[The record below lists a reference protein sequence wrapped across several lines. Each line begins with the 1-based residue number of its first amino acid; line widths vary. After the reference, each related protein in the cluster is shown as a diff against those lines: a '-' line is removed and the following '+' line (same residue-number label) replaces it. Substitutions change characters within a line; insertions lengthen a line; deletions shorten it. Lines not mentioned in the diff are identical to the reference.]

1 MVKLEKMLEEFKE
14 TANQTLLRDI
24 QDTTKLEQRIRQK
37 MNASRNKKRSYLA
50 YTVSAAIAI
59 VMLFVGAAPFFKQN
73 ETVGGGGQA
82 TSVPPVAIPSDQAIM
97 QKVQELKSVLHID
110 LPQDR
115 VTELLSTPDHVAS
128 ENGGSGDD
136 GADEYWEYSLFSKMG
151 YVSSPKSMIMIDEEG
166 LLNRDTGISVNI
178 GWEDKKLLW
187 YSLIYPQGKDLYLYK
202 MNSNGTVSES
212 RILESQPTPSI
223 LDLSPEE
230 EELYFSYMDK
240 KKDEILRDMTIEQIL
255 KMYIRAQQDGDLEM
269 QYALHIQDEEYE
281 KPTLEQFLSD
291 VKKDP
296 IGAENTM
303 RHVKMLR
310 EQTDTME
317 YQWTDKTEGVVWIKF
332 KDNRKKLG
340 YRMIHNKQRIW
351 KVSWMPIQ

>member
-14 TANQTLLRDI
+14 TANQTLLRDLH
-24 QDTTKLEQRIRQK
+24 DTTKLEQQIRQK
-37 MNASRNKKRSYLA
+37 MNTSHNRKRPYLA
-50 YTVSAAIAI
+50 YTVCAAVAI
-59 VMLFVGAAPFFKQN
+59 VMLFGGAAPFFKQN
-73 ETVGGGGQA
+73 ETVGGGHA
-82 TSVPPVAIPSDQAIM
+82 TTVPPAVLPSDPLIM
-97 QKVQELKSVLHID
+97 QKVQELKSLLHID
-110 LPQDR
+110 LSQEQ
-115 VTELLSTPDHVAS
+115 VKEQLSTPDHVAS

-136 GADEYWEYSLFSKMG
+136 GADEYWEYSLLSKVG
-151 YVSSPKSMIMIDEEG
+151 YVSSPKAMIMIDEER
-166 LLNRDTGISVNI
+166 LLNRDTAISVNI
-178 GWEDKKLLW
+178 AWKDKKLHW
-187 YSLIYPQGKDLYLYK
+187 YSLIYPQGKEIYLYK

-212 RILESQPTPSI
+212 RVLESQSPPSI
-223 LDLSPEE
+223 LDLTPEE
-230 EELYFSYMDK
+230 EQLYFSYMDK

-310 EQTDTME
+310 EQADSME
-317 YQWTDKTEGVVWIKF
+317 YQWTDKTEGIVWIKF
-332 KDNRKKLG
+332 KDDRKKLG

-351 KVSWMPIQ
+351 KVSWMPLQ

>member
-1 MVKLEKMLEEFKE
+1 
-14 TANQTLLRDI
+14 
-24 QDTTKLEQRIRQK
+24 
-37 MNASRNKKRSYLA
+37 
-50 YTVSAAIAI
+50 
-59 VMLFVGAAPFFKQN
+59 
-73 ETVGGGGQA
+73 
-82 TSVPPVAIPSDQAIM
+82 
-97 QKVQELKSVLHID
+97 
-110 LPQDR
+110 
-115 VTELLSTPDHVAS
+115 
-128 ENGGSGDD
+128 
-136 GADEYWEYSLFSKMG
+136 
-151 YVSSPKSMIMIDEEG
+151 MIDEEG

-212 RILESQPTPSI
+212 RILESQPAPSI

-240 KKDEILRDMTIEQIL
+240 KEDEILRDMTIEQIL